1 VVQTISSAEALSGR
15 IFNATL
21 EAFDLFA
28 VYLGDRLGYYRA
40 LADANGGALT
50 SRDLAERAG
59 TNERY
64 TREWLEQQTITG
76 ILPCENPS
84 AEPGE
89 RRYSMPPEYAD
100 VFTDPDSPITM
111 APMAQ
116 IFVGAVTPL
125 PKILDAY
132 RNGGGVHYDEYG
144 PDLAEGQGGTTRPM
158 FRHQLAQEWIAA
170 MPDVVARLQADPP
183 AKVAD
188 IGMGIGWSSI
198 ALAQAFP
205 NITVDGYDLDT
216 ASVELATANAA
227 AEGMS
232 DRVRF
237 HHRDAGDPELA
248 GTYDFALA
256 VECIHDMPNPVPVL
270 AAMRRL
276 VGPGGTVLV
285 VDEKAADRFAPP
297 GDDVERYFY
306 GFSLFHCLPVG
317 MTETDSVATG
327 TVIRESTMREFA
339 EQAGFAS
346 VEVLP
351 VESDVFRMYR
361 MTA

>member
-1 VVQTISSAEALSGR
+1 MVQTISSAEALSGR

-28 VYLGDRLGYYRA
+28 VYFGDRLGYYRA
-40 LADANGGALT
+40 LADAAEPVTSTALSARTGT
-50 SRDLAERAG
+50 S
-59 TNERY
+59 ERY
-64 TREWLEQQTITG
+64 TREWLEQQATTN
-76 ILPCENPS
+76 ILVCENPE
-84 AEPGE
+84 AAPAE
-89 RRYSMPPEYAD
+89 RRYSMPAEYAA
-100 VFTDPDSPITM
+100 VLTDPDNPLTMTPI
-111 APMAQ
+111 AQ

-125 PKILDAY
+125 PQILEAY
-132 RNGGGVHYDEYG
+132 RTGGGVPYEEYG

-170 MPDVVARLQADPP
+170 MPDVVERLQADPP

-205 NITVDGYDLDT
+205 TITVDGFDLDA
-216 ASVELATANAA
+216 ASVESARANAS
-227 AEGMS
+227 AEGM
-232 DRVRF
+232 DGRVQF

-248 GTYDFALA
+248 GAYDFALA

-276 VGPGGTVLV
+276 VGPGGTVLI

-317 MTETDSVATG
+317 MTEADSVATG
-327 TVIRESTMREFA
+327 TVIREATMRDFA
-339 EQAGFAS
+339 EQAGFS
-346 VEVLP
+346 TVDVLP
-351 VESDVFRMYR
+351 VASDVFRMYR

>member
-28 VYLGDRLGYYRA
+28 IYLGDRLGYYRA
-40 LADANGGALT
+40 LADAGGAVT
-50 SRDLAERAG
+50 SGELADQTG
-59 TNERY
+59 THERY
-64 TREWLEQQTITG
+64 TREWLEQQTITD
-76 ILPCENPS
+76 ILTCENP
-84 AEPGE
+84 AADAVE
-89 RRYSMPPEYAD
+89 RRYRMPAEYTA
-100 VFTDPDSPITM
+100 VLTDPDSPLTM

-116 IFVGAVTPL
+116 IFVGAVRPM
-125 PKILDAY
+125 PQILDAY
-132 RNGGGVHYDEYG
+132 RTGGGVPYEDYG

-170 MPDVVARLQADPP
+170 MPDVTARLHADPP
-183 AKVAD
+183 ARVAD
-188 IGMGIGWSSI
+188 IGVGIGWSSI
-198 ALAQAFP
+198 SLAQAFP
-205 NITVDGYDLDT
+205 KITVDGYDLDA
-216 ASVELATANAA
+216 ASVESATANAA
-227 AEGMS
+227 AEGVQ

-248 GTYDFALA
+248 GSYDFALA

-276 VGPGGTVLV
+276 VGPGGTVLI

-317 MTETDSVATG
+317 MTEADSVATG
-327 TVIRESTMREFA
+327 TVIREPTMRDFA

-351 VESDVFRMYR
+351 VASDVFRMYR